1 MDAPIFKVVSELP
14 ETPLKNVIYLLQKG
28 YEYTT
33 YIPDDD
39 GKLLRIDEIHLK
51 SLEECIEDCKD
62 LSTRAYLWEL
72 LELKYET

>member
-1 MDAPIFKVVSELP
+1 MGPVFKVVSELP
-14 ETPLKNVIYLLQKG
+14 ETPLKNVIYLLQKED
-28 YEYTT
+28 EYTA
-33 YIPDDD
+33 YLLDD
-39 GKLLRIDEIHLK
+39 GKLVCIDEFRLK